1 MKRFLISILMMM
13 IFSVYAETYTVL
25 KVYGRA
31 KTDNGAISIGQE
43 LDPDQFVT
51 VEGFND
57 YLRLDNNLYI
67 YGPIKNKKVKE
78 VVEKLRVEKVK
89 SALQ

>member
-1 MKRFLISILMMM
+1 MKKFLIAILMMM
-13 IFSVYAETYTVL
+13 VFGVYAETYTVL
-25 KVYGRA
+25 KVCVRA
-31 KTDNGAISIGQE
+31 KTDNVAISIGQE

-78 VVEKLRVEKVK
+78 VVEKPRVKKVK
-89 SALQ
+89 SAL

>member
-13 IFSVYAETYTVL
+13 VFSMYAETYTVL

-31 KTDNGAISIGQE
+31 KTDNGAISTGQE

-78 VVEKLRVEKVK
+78 VVEKPRIKKVQ
-89 SALQ
+89 STLQ

>member
-1 MKRFLISILMMM
+1 MKKFLIAILMIATLSM
-13 IFSVYAETYTVL
+13 YAETYTVL

-67 YGPIKNKKVKE
+67 YGPIKHKKVKE
-78 VVEKLRVEKVK
+78 VIEKPRNKVD
-89 SALQ
+89 AYNWN